1 MLKIVPLLTI
11 FLLFPGCTS
20 SCQKGTEVPKDAAA
34 VVNGKSIK
42 LEDLEKLH
50 KRAIDKFAKTGRP
63 VSEDLSRKM
72 RGSILKK
79 MIDDEIIQQ
88 RAKDLGLT
96 LDRFERTAALD
107 KYKARMGGPK
117 GFEVFLQQQN
127 LSEEQILETV
137 SNDLLREKIAE
148 KTGKTE
154 VTEEEIKA
162 HYEANPR
169 LYVQPEMV
177 HARHILIKLNPNDPK
192 EKQELV
198 FKKAQSVFKEA
209 QSGQSFESLVQK
221 YSEGPSAKQ
230 NGDLGF
236 FPRGR
241 MVKEFEDVAFS
252 APLKTP
258 AGPVKTDFGYHIIYV
273 DEKTPEQTA
282 PLAEVHQ
289 RIKELISRN
298 KNARKSEDLL
308 TTLRKES
315 EVRISD
321 PALSIEEFL
330 GAPKNDA
337 VVKQEKPRA
346 PAPIA
351 TPEAKK

>member
-1 MLKIVPLLTI
+1 MLKILPLLTI
-11 FLLFPGCTS
+11 LLLFPGCTS
-20 SCQKGTEVPKDAAA
+20 SCQKGPNNVPKDAAA
-34 VVNGKSIK
+34 VVNDKSIK
-42 LEDLEKLH
+42 LEELDKLH
-50 KRAIDKFAKTGRP
+50 QRAVDKFAKTGRP

-72 RGSILKK
+72 RGSILRK

-88 RAKDLGLT
+88 KAKELEVT
-96 LDRFERTAALD
+96 LDRFERTAALE

-127 LSEEQILETV
+127 LTEEQVLETV

-148 KTGKTE
+148 KAGKIE

-162 HYEANPR
+162 HYDANPK

-177 HARHILIKLNPNDPK
+177 HARHILLKLNPGDPQ
-192 EKQELV
+192 EKQDLI
-198 FKKAQSVFKEA
+198 FKKAQGIIKEA

-241 MVKEFEDVAFS
+241 MVKEFEDIAFN
-252 APLKTP
+252 APLKTVS
-258 AGPVKTDFGYHIIYV
+258 GPVKTDFGYHIIYV
-273 DEKTPEQTA
+273 EEKTPEQTA
-282 PLAEVHQ
+282 PIAEVQQ

-298 KNARKSEDLL
+298 KTARKNEDLL
-308 TTLRKES
+308 TTLRKDMEI
-315 EVRISD
+315 RISD
-321 PALSIEEFL
+321 ASLSMDEFL
-330 GAPKNDA
+330 GTQQPAKTA
-337 VVKQEKPRA
+337 VKQEQ
-346 PAPIA
+346 PAA
-351 TPEAKK
+351 AAAQPEAK